1 LPPKNSKI
9 VYLETYLEEECLI
22 KERFRKEYRHPVMDE
37 RLTKKRIQS
46 EAKNLDRARKQGV
59 NTPYVL
65 KVSYQ
70 DKKIYMQYLKGYE
83 PCKEYFR
90 KFTHID
96 QCSATKCAFT
106 PWIFLKLIGDQL
118 LGLIGEAIG
127 KLHAGGIMHGDL
139 TTSNILTK
147 ANIDGT
153 NLDNNGLYLIDFGL
167 SYISSNLEDKAV
179 DLFVLGKRVLV
190 LTKNRKN
197 IHLQS
202 FVFGREIPS
211 GAGRL

>member
-1 LPPKNSKI
+1 LTNAQQQNVRLP
-9 VYLETYLEEECLI
+9 LG
-22 KERFRKEYRHPVMDE
+22 F
-37 RLTKKRIQS
+37 
-46 EAKNLDRARKQGV
+46 
-59 NTPYVL
+59 
-65 KVSYQ
+65 
-70 DKKIYMQYLKGYE
+70 
-83 PCKEYFR
+83 
-90 KFTHID
+90 
-96 QCSATKCAFT
+96 
-106 PWIFLKLIGDQL
+106 FLKLIGDQL

-211 GAGRL
+211 GAGRVQPHRGQAQGGHRETGQRYFCGSKKSVRARGRKKIVFG